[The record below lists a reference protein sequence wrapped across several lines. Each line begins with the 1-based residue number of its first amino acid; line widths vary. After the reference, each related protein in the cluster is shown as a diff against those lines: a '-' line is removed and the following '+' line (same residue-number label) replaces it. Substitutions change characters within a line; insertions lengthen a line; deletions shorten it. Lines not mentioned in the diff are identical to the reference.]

1 MIIPIQYPDVLSY
14 VKSTGGSS
22 HYDDDGNLVIV
33 PPVIEN
39 ISLKCRAEANSKGA
53 YLSGIDGNRIEFDWV
68 VYMPLPF
75 ESIAVGVAIQIAR
88 EGVLRAKGNVKRS
101 ISNQLN
107 ARIWV

>member
-14 VKSTGGSS
+14 ERVTGGGS
-22 HYDDDGNLVIV
+22 HYDEYGNLIIDPLVTELIY
-33 PPVIEN
+33 
-39 ISLKCRAEANSKGA
+39 LRCRAEANSKGA

-68 VYMPLPF
+68 VDMPLPF

-101 ISNQLN
+101 ISNQIKE
-107 ARIWV
+107 RIWV